1 MSAESLIFKSKPV
14 LAEGFLALF
23 LGIMIVS
30 GFTIFDIRFHDF
42 YVLPAIATCDPNNTE
57 PFCVNIR
64 AKHNLPSNAQVEIG
78 DVYWQMLGFVAL
90 FIGLILFIFRM
101 IIGYVMQQ
109 FHIQKIFASTVMMAL
124 FYGLVGSGLFLFGVL
139 DTLYFIFQGQEIP
152 AELPWLAGAGIFENT
167 KSFFGNPDVVEPED
181 LLATN
186 FIGITLIIT
195 FWFITMVVFAERR
208 RKKQKIA

>member
-1 MSAESLIFKSKPV
+1 MSSESLIFKSKPV
-14 LAEGFLALF
+14 LYEGALALF

-42 YVLPAIATCDPNNTE
+42 YVLPAVSTCDPNNTE

-64 AKHNLPSNAQVEIG
+64 AKHNLPSNAQVAIG
-78 DVYWQMLGFVAL
+78 DIYWDMLAFVAL
-90 FIGLILFIFRM
+90 FIGVVLFTFRIILGRI
-101 IIGYVMQQ
+101 MQQ
-109 FHIQKIFASTVMMAL
+109 FHIQKIFLSTVMMAF
-124 FYGLVGSGLFLFGVL
+124 FYALVGSGLFLFGVL
-139 DTLYFIFQGQEIP
+139 DTLYFVFQGQPIP
-152 AELPWLAGAGIFENT
+152 EELPWLSGAGIFDST
-167 KSFFGNPDVVEPED
+167 KAFFGNPDIVETED

-195 FWFITMVVFAERR
+195 FWFITMVVFAENR